1 MNKRN
6 LFTIGGAAAFGLAL
20 VALPA
25 SPARAQKPE
34 DSTVTRLQQ
43 KLDELQSKLQAQ
55 LESQQVQEA
64 ELAVTDAL
72 MRALGPT
79 AGVRGLRITTDFPHG
94 LRIVVL
100 ESVPV
105 AVLVHG
111 ADRVAVDANG
121 SLLPRVAAD
130 DLNIV
135 IADDG
140 SGWLGVETHE
150 VTADKAK
157 ELKLSA
163 ERGVVLGRIVPD
175 SPAAK
180 AGLKE
185 NDVVTEINGQRV
197 EGAAQFRRMIHEIP
211 AGRSIQ
217 LTVWRDGRTQ
227 AISATLGKSE
237 ERHHAM
243 KMVTPSPGTF
253 AFRMPEIPEIPPM
266 EWNGAM
272 LAGGQPRLGIDA
284 EDLSGQL
291 GAFFGAPDGEGIL
304 VRDVNSGSPAEKAG
318 VKAGDV
324 ITSLNGDRIRTVGD
338 LREKLSAKRDDKD
351 RTVKLGVLRNK
362 SEISLAVELP
372 AAAARPK
379 RLVSRRT
386 SI

>member
-6 LFTIGGAAAFGLAL
+6 LLTIGAAAALGLAL
-20 VALPA
+20 IALPA
-25 SPARAQKPE
+25 SSARPQKPE
-34 DSTVTRLQQ
+34 TATIARLQQ
-43 KLDELQSKLQAQ
+43 KIDKLQAELQ
-55 LESQQVQEA
+55 AQRESRQVQEA
-64 ELAVTDAL
+64 VLADADGL
-72 MRALGPT
+72 EESGQTIVRENQDPT
-79 AGVRGLRITTDFPHG
+79 RIE
-94 LRIVVL
+94 VL
-100 ESVPV
+100 PSIET
-105 AVLVHG
+105 
-111 ADRVAVDANG
+111 
-121 SLLPRVAAD
+121 D

-135 IADDG
+135 IGDG
-140 SGWLGVETHE
+140 SSWLGVETHE

-163 ERGVVLGRIVPD
+163 ERGVVVGKIVPD

-211 AGRSIQ
+211 AGRSVQ

-227 AISATLGKSE
+227 TVSATLGKSE

-243 KMVTPSPGTF
+243 KMLAPTPGTF

-266 EWNGAM
+266 EWNGNM
-272 LAGGQPRLGIDA
+272 VFGGGQPRLGIDA
-284 EDLSGQL
+284 EDVSGQL

-324 ITSLNGDRIRTVGD
+324 ITSLNGERIRTVGE
-338 LREKLSAKRDDKD
+338 LREKLSAKGEDKD
-351 RTVKLGVLRNK
+351 RTAKLGVLRNK
-362 SEISLAVELP
+362 SQLTLSVELP
-372 AAAARPK
+372 APTARTK
-379 RLVSRRT
+379 RHISHRT

>member
-6 LFTIGGAAAFGLAL
+6 LLTIGGAALGLAL
-20 VALPA
+20 IALPA
-25 SPARAQKPE
+25 SSARAQKPE
-34 DSTVTRLQQ
+34 ASTIARLQQ
-43 KLDELQSKLQAQ
+43 KIDELQAELQAQ
-55 LESQQVQEA
+55 RESRQVQEA
-64 ELAVTDAL
+64 VLADADGL
-72 MRALGPT
+72 EESGQTIVRENQDPT
-79 AGVRGLRITTDFPHG
+79 QIEGLPSIDND
-94 LRIVVL
+94 
-100 ESVPV
+100 EM
-105 AVLVHG
+105 
-111 ADRVAVDANG
+111 
-121 SLLPRVAAD
+121 
-130 DLNIV
+130 NIV
-135 IADDG
+135 IGGDG

-163 ERGVVLGRIVPD
+163 ERGVVVGKIVPD

-211 AGRSIQ
+211 AGRSVQ

-227 AISATLGKSE
+227 NVSATLGKSE

-243 KMVTPSPGTF
+243 KMLAPTPGTF

-266 EWNGAM
+266 EWNGNM
-272 LAGGQPRLGIDA
+272 VFGGGPPRLGIDA
-284 EDLSGQL
+284 EDVSGQL

-324 ITSLNGDRIRTVGD
+324 ITSLNGERIRTVGE
-338 LREKLSAKRDDKD
+338 LREKLSAKGEDKD
-351 RTVKLGVLRNK
+351 RTAKLGVLRNK
-362 SEISLAVELP
+362 SQLTLSVELP
-372 AAAARPK
+372 APTARTK
-379 RLVSRRT
+379 RHISHRT

>member
-43 KLDELQSKLQAQ
+43 KLDELQAKLQAQ

-64 ELAVTDAL
+64 ELARADAL
-72 MRALGPT
+72 E
-79 AGVRGLRITTDFPHG
+79 
-94 LRIVVL
+94 
-100 ESVPV
+100 ESAQAIEEENQDPV
-105 AVLVHG
+105 QIEV
-111 ADRVAVDANG
+111 
-121 SLLPRVAAD
+121 LPRVATD
-130 DLNIV
+130 DLNIL
-135 IADDG
+135 IGDDG

-227 AISATLGKSE
+227 TISATLGKSE
-237 ERHHAM
+237 ERDHAM
-243 KMVTPSPGTF
+243 KKMMAPTPGTF
-253 AFRMPEIPEIPPM
+253 AFRMPEIPEIPSM
-266 EWNGAM
+266 EWDGGRF
-272 LAGGQPRLGIDA
+272 LAG
-284 EDLSGQL
+284 QL
-291 GAFFGAPDGEGIL
+291 
-304 VRDVNSGSPAEKAG
+304 R
-318 VKAGDV
+318 
-324 ITSLNGDRIRTVGD
+324 
-338 LREKLSAKRDDKD
+338 
-351 RTVKLGVLRNK
+351 
-362 SEISLAVELP
+362 
-372 AAAARPK
+372 
-379 RLVSRRT
+379 
-386 SI
+386 

>member
-1 MNKRN
+1 MNTRN
-6 LFTIGGAAAFGLAL
+6 LLGFGGAAALTLAL
-20 VALPA
+20 IALPA
-25 SPARAQKPE
+25 SSARPQKP
-34 DSTVTRLQQ
+34 DDRAIARLQQ
-43 KLDELQSKLQAQ
+43 RIDELEAKLQAQ
-55 LESQQVQEA
+55 MERRQDQEA
-64 ELAVTDAL
+64 VLADTQ
-72 MRALGPT
+72 
-79 AGVRGLRITTDFPHG
+79 
-94 LRIVVL
+94 VL
-100 ESVPV
+100 EDSEPALVLEDQDPAGI
-105 AVLVHG
+105 AVLP
-111 ADRVAVDANG
+111 DIQTDDA
-121 SLLPRVAAD
+121 
-130 DLNIV
+130 NIV

-140 SGWLGVETHE
+140 SSWLGVETHE

-157 ELKLSA
+157 EVKLSA
-163 ERGVVLGRIVPD
+163 ERGVFLGKIVPD

-217 LTVWRDGRTQ
+217 LTVWRAGRSQT
-227 AISATLGKSE
+227 ISAILGKSE
-237 ERHHAM
+237 ERRHAM
-243 KMVTPSPGTF
+243 KMVAPTPGVFS
-253 AFRMPEIPEIPPM
+253 FRMPEMPEIPSM

-272 LAGGQPRLGIDA
+272 RFGGPPRLGIDA

-304 VRDVNSGSPAEKAG
+304 VRDVNSGSAAEKAG

-324 ITSLNGDRIRTVGD
+324 ITLLNGERIRTVGE

-351 RTVKLGVLRNK
+351 RTVKLVVLRNR
-362 SEISLAVELP
+362 SEVSLTVELP
-372 AAAARPK
+372 APAERTK